1 MFYSLLAMTSGS
13 HMGALSEQFFT
24 VNSREPAPGIA
35 ISPVMVTH
43 LPIRKGHST
52 TSGAVQG
59 FAESPASAG
68 RLVHTSHFNASAVG

>member
-1 MFYSLLAMTSGS
+1 MTSGS
-13 HMGALSEQFFT
+13 HMSALSEQFFT

-35 ISPVMVTH
+35 ISPAMVTH
-43 LPIRKGHST
+43 LPIRKGNSM

-68 RLVHTSHFNASAVG
+68 RLVHNSPFNASAVG